1 MENADLKRYKGQYIK
16 DDVKVKKHKAT
27 GNELQHINLCTYS
40 HNGKLSK
47 HGGAL

>member
-1 MENADLKRYKGQYIK
+1 MDITDLKRYKGQYIK
-16 DDVKVKKHKAT
+16 DDVKVKKNKVT